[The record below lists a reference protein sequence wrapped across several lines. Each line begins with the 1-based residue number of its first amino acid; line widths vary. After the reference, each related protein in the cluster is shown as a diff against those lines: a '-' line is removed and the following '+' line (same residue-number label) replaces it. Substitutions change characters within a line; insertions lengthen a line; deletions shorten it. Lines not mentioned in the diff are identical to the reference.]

1 LTRANGRRYSAKK
14 DQVAQEKIKMDP
26 RYPIG
31 DFAMPAQV
39 SPARRQQAIEEIAAT
54 PSKMRAAVKGMN
66 DPQLDTPYREGGWT
80 VRQVVH
86 HVPDSH
92 LNAYVRLKLALTE
105 DKPTIKPY
113 NEAAWA
119 ELADSKSTPIEVSLT
134 LLDSVHVRFVQL
146 WHSLKSEHFARVL
159 VHPDHGER
167 TVDWLLFLYEW
178 HGKHHTAH
186 ITELRKQ
193 KGW

>member
-1 LTRANGRRYSAKK
+1 
-14 DQVAQEKIKMDP
+14 MDP

-31 DFAMPAQV
+31 NYETPREVTPAL
-39 SPARRQQAIEEIAAT
+39 RRQAIQAIADT
-54 PSKMRAAVKGMN
+54 PAKLRAAVRGLQEA
-66 DPQLDTPYREGGWT
+66 QLDTPYRDGGWT

-92 LNAYVRLKLALTE
+92 LNAYIRLKLALTE

-119 ELADSKSTPIEVSLT
+119 ELVDSKSTPLEVSQL
-134 LLDSVHVRFVQL
+134 LLDSIHVRWDLL
-146 WHSLKSEHFARVL
+146 WRSLQPEQFARVFA
-159 VHPDHGER
+159 HPEHGER
-167 TVDWLLFLYEW
+167 TVDWLLFLYAW

-186 ITELRKQ
+186 ITELRKR

>member
-1 LTRANGRRYSAKK
+1 M
-14 DQVAQEKIKMDP
+14 DQ

-31 DFAMPAQV
+31 KFEMPGQV
-39 SPARRQQAIEEIAAT
+39 TPARRLQAIDAIAAT
-54 PSKMRAAVKGMN
+54 PAKMRAAVKGL
-66 DPQLDTPYREGGWT
+66 DDAHLDTPYREAGWT

-105 DKPTIKPY
+105 EKPTIKPY

-119 ELADSKSTPIEVSLT
+119 ELADSKSMPIEVSQT
-134 LLDSVHVRFVQL
+134 LLDSVHARWDRL
-146 WHSLKSEHFARVL
+146 WRSLKPEHFARVL
-159 VHPDHGER
+159 VHPEHGER

-186 ITELRKQ
+186 ITELRNH